1 MRAVAT
7 HSCGPQVRRR
17 ALRVLPAIA
26 AIGLAACAGA
36 QRVPDRSHGATEA
49 AVHDSLEVTAHCVG
63 GIRGEQVLSFG
74 LPFPRGRLTDA
85 TRVRIVSAQGSDVA
99 ADAQELARW
108 RHLTDSARDG
118 TSIRSVLVTFRHD
131 CGTAERATYRVHWSE
146 RRSAPGGH
154 GVSPSNVASRWKPMP
169 PPGSDEHPATDNYGV
184 DRAAASVLEPQAW
197 VTLPADWLLASEL
210 RGPARRI
217 SDIDLRTYL
226 FGFGR
231 SAVNDFPVDPSTGNG
246 RDPGR
251 RIIDWANDFEGWLF
265 DRPYALWNLYAQSGE
280 LKWLRHAH
288 RASQYYA
295 SWIAGDTDASGYPR
309 GAFRKRPPTGS
320 GGRGDPK
327 YSHSGGLL
335 AAYLL
340 TGDARLL
347 QTIRNIEAFTSRMST
362 RLPPVQQPSAF
373 WTERH
378 VAVALAGALHAF
390 EATGDAAAR
399 NRVRQI
405 VAGLRDDLRNP
416 PAGYPADMRG
426 VLLHTA
432 QAHEGEGASG
442 WLMSPWMS
450 ALLAE
455 KIWQY
460 YVLSDDRFALEFL
473 SNYAQFVAEHALY
486 QAKESERSEPAW
498 YPAYLAGFDL
508 DRNHASPRNDREHAY
523 DVLGLL
529 VRGRWARAQ
538 LGQSTTLID
547 ERIPALRTL
556 AMRNFSLHAGI
567 VRGRAPQFRLAPL
580 RKFNWWF
587 GTTGDLEWFDVR

>member
-1 MRAVAT
+1 VI
-7 HSCGPQVRRR
+7 
-17 ALRVLPAIA
+17 PAIVSIA
-26 AIGLAACAGA
+26 LAGCAGA
-36 QRVPDRSHGATEA
+36 QRPSDRANATHDAALRDSVEITTHCGA
-49 AVHDSLEVTAHCVG
+49 
-63 GIRGEQVLSFG
+63 GIRGDQLVSFG

-85 TRVRIVSAQGSDVA
+85 GRVRVLSAEGTEVA
-99 ADAQELARW
+99 TDAQELARW
-108 RHLTDSARDG
+108 RHLTDPARDG

-131 CGTAERATYRVHWSE
+131 CGAAERATYRVHWGE
-146 RRSAPGGH
+146 RRSVHGGH
-154 GVSPSNVASRWKPMP
+154 GVASSTVASRWGRML
-169 PPGSDEHPATDNYGV
+169 PPGPDEHPATDNYGV
-184 DRAAASVLEPQAW
+184 DRAAAPLLEPTAW

-210 RGPARRI
+210 RGPALR
-217 SDIDLRTYL
+217 SPDSELRTYL
-226 FGFGR
+226 LGFGR
-231 SAVNDFPVDPSTGNG
+231 SAVNDFPIDPSTGNA

-251 RIIDWANDFEGWLF
+251 KITDWANDFEGWLF
-265 DRPYALWNLYAQSGE
+265 DRPYVLWSVYGQSGE

-295 SWIAGDTDASGYPR
+295 SWIAGDADASGYPR
-309 GAFRKRPPTGS
+309 GSFRKRPPTGA
-320 GGRGDPK
+320 GERGDPK

-347 QTIRNIEAFTSRMST
+347 RTIRDIEVFTARMST
-362 RLPPVQQPSAF
+362 RLPPAHQPSGF

-378 VAVALAGALHAF
+378 VAAALAGALHAF
-390 EATGDAAAR
+390 EASGDAAAR

-405 VAGLRDDLRNP
+405 VAGMRDDLRKP

-426 VLLHTA
+426 VLLHSA
-432 QAHEGEGASG
+432 LAHEGEGTSG

-455 KIWQY
+455 KVWQY
-460 YVLSDDRFALEFL
+460 YVLSDDPFALEFL

-486 QAKESERSEPAW
+486 QAKESERSDPAW

-508 DRNHASPRNDREHAY
+508 DRNHAAPRNDREHAY

-529 VRGRWARAQ
+529 VRGRWARAR

-547 ERIPALRTL
+547 ERMPALRAL
-556 AMRNFSLHAGI
+556 AMRNFALHAGI
-567 VRGRAPQFRLAPL
+567 ARGRVPQFRLAPL

-587 GTTGDLEWFDVR
+587 GTTADLEWFDAR